1 MTKLIVIRGNSG
13 SGKTTLAKKLQVALG
28 RDTMLLSQDVIRRE
42 MMRTPD
48 GPDTLII
55 PLIIEMVR
63 YGRTVCPHIIV
74 EGIFN
79 QDWYA
84 EMFDQLVVLCER
96 NVLAYYFDLPFEET
110 LRRHQMRDKIHEFG
124 EEEMRRWWNEKDYI
138 GSLNEQT
145 LTADHRIEY
154 IVEKIINDIKLLN
167 KKPEKSAEI

>member
-1 MTKLIVIRGNSG
+1 MSKLIIIRGNSG
-13 SGKTTLAKKLQVALG
+13 SGKTTLAKELQIRLG

-42 MMRTPD
+42 MMRTSD

-79 QDWYA
+79 RDWYI
-84 EMFDQLVVLCER
+84 EMFEQLVILCEG
-96 NVLAYYFDLPFEET
+96 NVRAYYFDLSFEET
-110 LRRHQMRDKIHEFG
+110 LRRHQKRDKIHEFG
-124 EEEMRRWWNEKDYI
+124 EEEMKRWWNEKDYI

-145 LTADHRIEY
+145 LTADHKIEF
-154 IVEKIINDIKLLN
+154 IVEKIIQDIKTL
-167 KKPEKSAEI
+167 E